1 MIFDGGRE
9 NTKISFLKSIFWSNA
24 LWIAKA
30 KWQSKIP
37 SIKNI
42 TKVSIKKTRKNG
54 GKKHEE
60 NLIPFAC
67 GIDDRRYAADERY
80 QCQRC

>member
-9 NTKISFLKSIFWSNA
+9 NTKIPFLKSIFWSNA

-37 SIKNI
+37 SIKKHYKI
-42 TKVSIKKTRKNG
+42 SIKNKNG
-54 GKKHEE
+54 GKK
-60 NLIPFAC
+60 A
-67 GIDDRRYAADERY
+67 
-80 QCQRC
+80 